1 MRCVSNNFCGFTQDK
16 LSHPGYK
23 LAPMPSALAE
33 IAVGGFHVGGFSTAG
48 EETFFVIPEMNLGFD
63 IGRGRREV
71 LAVDNIFLSH
81 GHMDHAAGVAYY
93 FSQRMFIDNRPGNLY
108 APEPLVQPIRRLLQ
122 VWGEIDGNE
131 PPANIF
137 PAYPGVDIQ
146 VRRDLIVRPFEVNHP
161 CRRRVRGAYPSLGY
175 VAIEVRNKLLDE
187 YQGLEGPELV
197 ALKKKGVAIT
207 RRVELP
213 LVAYCGDTAPGD
225 FFKLD
230 YVRDA
235 KILLLECTFVDP
247 DHLERAR
254 AGFHIHVS
262 DLREILPQL
271 RNERI
276 VLCHLSRRTAL
287 PEAREIIARELGDL
301 FSDRVSLLM
310 QHRARPRRRPPDS
323 GPAGK

>member
-1 MRCVSNNFCGFTQDK
+1 
-16 LSHPGYK
+16 
-23 LAPMPSALAE
+23 MPSALAE

-310 QHRARPRRRPPDS
+310 QHRARPRRRPPDP